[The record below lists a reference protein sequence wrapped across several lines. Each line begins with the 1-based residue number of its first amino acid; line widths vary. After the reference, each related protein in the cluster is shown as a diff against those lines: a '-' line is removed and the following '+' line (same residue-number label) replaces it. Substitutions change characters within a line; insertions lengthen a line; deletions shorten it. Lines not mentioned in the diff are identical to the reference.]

1 MNFLV
6 LFLIT
11 NFINV
16 LISTWKSIVTVNG
29 SKVSA
34 AFWNALGYAYYAWIV
49 ILTATGNIPTWQKV
63 AVVFVCNI
71 IGVYLVKWF
80 EQKKRKDR
88 LWKIELTVPTV
99 NKNRMI
105 DSLTTHE
112 IPFNYIE
119 NIGKYT
125 IFNVYAATQN
135 ETKIVDNL
143 ADIYNAKKFASET
156 KLV

>member
-1 MNFLV
+1 MNFLI

-29 SKVSA
+29 SKMSA

-49 ILTATGNIPTWQKV
+49 ILTATGSIPTWQKV

-80 EQKKRKDR
+80 EQKQRKDR

-99 NKNRMI
+99 FKDRMI
-105 DSLTTHE
+105 ESLTAHE

-125 IFNVYAATQN
+125 IFNVFAATQN

-143 ADIYNAKKFASET
+143 ADLYNAKKFASET

>member
-49 ILTATGNIPTWQKV
+49 ILTATGSIPTWQKV

-135 ETKIVDNL
+135 DTKIVDNL

>member
-1 MNFLV
+1 MNFLI

-29 SKVSA
+29 SKMSA

-49 ILTATGNIPTWQKV
+49 ILTATGSIPTWQKV

-80 EQKKRKDR
+80 EQKQRKDR

-99 NKNRMI
+99 NKDRMI
-105 DSLTTHE
+105 ESLTTHE

-125 IFNVYAATQN
+125 IFNVFAATQN
-135 ETKIVDNL
+135 ETKIVNDL
-143 ADIYNAKKFASET
+143 ADLYSAKKFASET

>member
-6 LFLIT
+6 MFLIV
-11 NFINV
+11 NFVNV
-16 LISTWKSIVTVNG
+16 LLSTWKSIMTVKG
-29 SKVSA
+29 SKLSA
-34 AFWNALGYAYYAWIV
+34 AFWNALAFAYYSWVV
-49 ILTATGNIPTWQKV
+49 ILTATGNLPVWQKV
-63 AVVFVCNI
+63 VVVFVCNI

-88 LWKIELTVPTV
+88 LWKIELTVPTE
-99 NKNRMI
+99 NKDRMI
-105 DSLTTHE
+105 DSLTAHE

-135 ETKIVDNL
+135 DTKVVDNL
-143 ADIYNAKKFASET
+143 ADIYNAKKFATET

>member
-1 MNFLV
+1 MNFLI

-29 SKVSA
+29 SKMSA

-49 ILTATGNIPTWQKV
+49 ILTATGSIPTWQKV

-80 EQKKRKDR
+80 EQKQRKDR
-88 LWKIELTVPTV
+88 LWKIELTVPSIF
-99 NKNRMI
+99 KDRMI
-105 DSLTTHE
+105 ESLTTHE

-125 IFNVYAATQN
+125 IFNVFAATQK

-143 ADIYNAKKFASET
+143 ADLYNAKKFASET